1 MKRQLLVSLLTLSI
15 AALAPG
21 CNDDSNGPGG
31 ENFVSTLTGAKEQ
44 PARTT
49 PATATANY
57 TLRNDTL
64 YWTINM
70 SNITNVVAAHI
81 HLGDVTVASGGIVL
95 PLTPPVSNTLIQ
107 GFIFKGNF
115 VAPGAPNQ
123 ALTFDQM
130 IAAMRIG
137 GAYTNVHT
145 NDGVA
150 PTNTGAGDFP
160 GGEIRGQINS
170 AP

>member
-1 MKRQLLVSLLTLSI
+1 MKRQLLVSLLSVAV
-15 AALAPG
+15 AAVAAA
-21 CNDDSNGPGG
+21 CSDDSNGPGG
-31 ENFVSTLTGAKEQ
+31 EHFISTLDGAHEQ
-44 PARTT
+44 PVRTT

-64 YWTINM
+64 YWTVNM

-81 HLGDVTVASGGIVL
+81 HLGDATVASGGVIL
-95 PLTPPVSNTLIQ
+95 PLAPPLSNTQLT
-107 GFIFKGNF
+107 GYIFKGNF

-130 IAAMRIG
+130 IAAMRVG

-160 GGEIRGQINS
+160 GGEIRGQITS